1 MSDNQGNPLKG
12 SETDLQK
19 ATKAVNG
26 LLNPKE
32 EDIIGQQEAPK
43 EEIKQNSPE
52 PENVESEEDQ
62 PQEQEIKE
70 EEPEEES
77 QDETEEETSE
87 DVSQDEEQIDTQEKL
102 EDSTYKVK
110 VAGQELEV
118 TLDELRNGY
127 SRDADYRQKTEELS
141 HQRKNFQSE
150 SEKQKLDY
158 SQKLNELN
166 QSLSLAKQQLG
177 EEYDS
182 AQLEKLYDENP
193 TEAARVEHKLK
204 RKQEKLNLAM
214 QQTQAEQ
221 KKQFDSFL
229 EDQQKK
235 LMAKLPE
242 FSDPEK
248 ASGLKATMKSTLNNY
263 GFNEQEIAQV
273 YDHRIV
279 MLVNDAMKY
288 RSMQNSK
295 PNIAKKISKPGK
307 VFSSGVKQG
316 KSESNLKVRK
326 EKFSRLKQTG
336 SMKAAQDVFLDMITN
351 K

>member
-62 PQEQEIKE
+62 PQEQEIME
-70 EEPEEES
+70 EETEVES

-87 DVSQDEEQIDTQEKL
+87 DVSQDEEQIDTQEKQ
-102 EDSTYKVK
+102 DSTYKVK
-110 VAGQELEV
+110 VAGQEFQV

-141 HQRKNFQSE
+141 NQRKNFQSE
-150 SEKQKLDY
+150 SEKQRQDY

-166 QSLSLAKQQLG
+166 QRLSNAQQDLNA
-177 EEYDS
+177 EINS
-182 AQLEKLYDENP
+182 ADLDRMYDEDP
-193 TEAARVEHKLK
+193 TEAARVERKLK
-204 RKQEKLNLAM
+204 KKQDALNQSL
-214 QQTQAEQ
+214 QQAQAEQ
-221 KKQFDSFL
+221 KEQFSSFL
-229 EDQQKK
+229 QDQQRK
-235 LMAKLPE
+235 LVSKMPE
-242 FSDPEK
+242 FSDPAK
-248 ASGLKATMKSTLNNY
+248 ASNLKANMKSTLNNY
-263 GFNEQEIAQV
+263 GFNDQEVAQV

-295 PNIAKKISKPGK
+295 PNIAKKITKPGK
-307 VFSSGVKQG
+307 SFSSGVKQS
-316 KSESNLKVRK
+316 KSESNLKLRR
-326 EKFSRLKQTG
+326 EKFSRLKKSG
-336 SMKAAQDVFLDMITN
+336 SMKAAQDVFLDMINN

>member
-1 MSDNQGNPLKG
+1 MSENLGNPLKG

-19 ATKAVNG
+19 ATKALDG

-32 EDIIGQQEAPK
+32 EETIGQQEPPK

-52 PENVESEEDQ
+52 PTKEESQEDQ
-62 PQEQEIKE
+62 PEEQEIKE
-70 EEPEEES
+70 EETEAES

-87 DVSQDEEQIDTQEKL
+87 DVSQDEEQIDAQEKL
-102 EDSTYKVK
+102 KDSTYKVK

-141 HQRKNFQSE
+141 YQRKQFQSE
-150 SEKQKLDY
+150 SEKQRQDY

-166 QSLSLAKQQLG
+166 QRLAVAQQDLNA
-177 EEYDS
+177 EINS
-182 AQLEKLYDENP
+182 ADLDKLYEEDP
-193 TEAARVEHKLK
+193 TEAAKVERRLK
-204 RKQEKLNLAM
+204 KKQDALNQSL

-221 KKQFDSFL
+221 KQQFSSFL
-229 EDQQKK
+229 QEQQRK
-235 LMAKLPE
+235 LVSKMPE
-242 FSDPEK
+242 FSDPAK
-248 ASGLKATMKSTLNNY
+248 ASTIKANMKSTLNNY
-263 GFNEQEIAQV
+263 GFNDQEVAQV

-295 PNIAKKISKPGK
+295 PNIAKKITKPSKP
-307 VFSSGVKQG
+307 FSSGVKQG
-316 KSESNLKVRK
+316 KSEANLKLRR
-326 EKFSRLKQTG
+326 EKLSRLKKSG

>member
-32 EDIIGQQEAPK
+32 EETIGQQEAPK

-62 PQEQEIKE
+62 PQEQEISEETESE
-70 EEPEEES
+70 EEEV
-77 QDETEEETSE
+77 SE
-87 DVSQDEEQIDTQEKL
+87 QDVSQDEEQIDTQEKL

-110 VAGQELEV
+110 VAGQELDV

-141 HQRKNFQSE
+141 HQRKQFQSE
-150 SEKQKLDY
+150 SEKQRQDY

-166 QSLSLAKQQLG
+166 QRLSTAQQDLNA
-177 EEYDS
+177 EINS
-182 AQLEKLYDENP
+182 ADLDRMYDEDP
-193 TEAARVEHKLK
+193 TEAARVERKLK
-204 RKQEKLNLAM
+204 KKQDALNQSL
-214 QQTQAEQ
+214 QQAQAEQ
-221 KKQFDSFL
+221 KEQFSSFL
-229 EDQQKK
+229 QDQQRK
-235 LMAKLPE
+235 LVSKMPE
-242 FSDPEK
+242 FSDPAK
-248 ASGLKATMKSTLNNY
+248 ASSLKANMKSTLNNY
-263 GFNEQEIAQV
+263 GFNDQEVAQV

-295 PNIAKKISKPGK
+295 PNIAKKITKPSKP
-307 VFSSGVKQG
+307 FSSGVKQG
-316 KSESNLKVRK
+316 KSEANLKLRR
-326 EKFSRLKQTG
+326 EKFSRLKTSG

>member
-32 EDIIGQQEAPK
+32 EETIGQQEAPK
-43 EEIKQNSPE
+43 QEIEQNSPE
-52 PENVESEEDQ
+52 PQNEESEEDQ
-62 PQEQEIKE
+62 PQEQEISEETESE
-70 EEPEEES
+70 EEEV
-77 QDETEEETSE
+77 SE
-87 DVSQDEEQIDTQEKL
+87 QDVSQDEEQIDTQEKL

-141 HQRKNFQSE
+141 NQRKNFQSE
-150 SEKQKLDY
+150 SEKQRLNY
-158 SQKLNELN
+158 SQKLNQVNELMSMAQQELN
-166 QSLSLAKQQLG
+166 AEKNSV
-177 EEYDS
+177 D
-182 AQLEKLYDENP
+182 LEQMYEDDP
-193 TEAARVEHKLK
+193 TEAMRIEHRLR
-204 RKQEKLNLAM
+204 RKQEKLNSAIA
-214 QQTQAEQ
+214 QTQAEQ
-221 KKQFDSFL
+221 KTQFDGFL
-229 EDQQKK
+229 QEQKRLLETK
-235 LMAKLPE
+235 MPE
-242 FSDPEK
+242 FTDPVK
-248 ASGLKATMKSTLNNY
+248 ASSLKATMKSTLNNY
-263 GFNEQEIAQV
+263 GFNDQEVAQV

-295 PNIAKKISKPGK
+295 PNIAKKITKPSKP
-307 VFSSGVKQG
+307 FSSGVKQG
-316 KSESNLKVRK
+316 KSEANLKLRR
-326 EKFSRLKQTG
+326 EKFSRLKSSG
-336 SMKAAQDVFLDMITN
+336 SMKDAQDVFLDMITN

>member
-32 EDIIGQQEAPK
+32 EETIGQQEAPK
-43 EEIKQNSPE
+43 QEIEQNSPE
-52 PENVESEEDQ
+52 PQNEESEEDQ
-62 PQEQEIKE
+62 PQEQEISEETESE
-70 EEPEEES
+70 EEEV
-77 QDETEEETSE
+77 SE
-87 DVSQDEEQIDTQEKL
+87 QDVSQDEEQIDTQEKL

-141 HQRKNFQSE
+141 NQRKNFQSE
-150 SEKQKLDY
+150 SEKQRLDY
-158 SQKLNELN
+158 SQKLNQVNELMSIAQQELN
-166 QSLSLAKQQLG
+166 AEKNSV
-177 EEYDS
+177 D
-182 AQLEKLYDENP
+182 LEQMYEDDP
-193 TEAARVEHKLK
+193 TEAMRIEHRLR
-204 RKQEKLNLAM
+204 RKQEKLNSAIA
-214 QQTQAEQ
+214 QTQAEQ
-221 KKQFDSFL
+221 KTQFDGFL
-229 EDQQKK
+229 QEQKK
-235 LMAKLPE
+235 LLETKMPE
-242 FSDPEK
+242 FTDPVK
-248 ASGLKATMKSTLNNY
+248 ASSLKATMKSTLNNY
-263 GFNEQEIAQV
+263 GFNDQEVAQV

-288 RSMQNSK
+288 RNLQNSK
-295 PNIAKKISKPGK
+295 PNIAKKISKPGR

-316 KSESNLKVRK
+316 KNEVNLKVRK
-326 EKFSRLKQTG
+326 EKFSRLKKTG
-336 SMKAAQDVFLDMITN
+336 SMKDAQNVFLDMITN